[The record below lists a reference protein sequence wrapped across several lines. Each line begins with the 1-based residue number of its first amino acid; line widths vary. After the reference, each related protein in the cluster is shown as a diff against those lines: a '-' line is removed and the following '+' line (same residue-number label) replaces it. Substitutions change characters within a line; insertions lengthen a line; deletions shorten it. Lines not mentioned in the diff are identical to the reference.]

1 MEEWKAPILSEPPIP
16 GGCIGR
22 LLDNGS
28 ILPYSE
34 IVGAVSLGIKKSM
47 EGNRFRRTLE
57 NKEFVYTLELVPGRG
72 ARGKVLEEVM
82 IIAEKAIRGNLI
94 HALTASAED
103 LPKGGARFIRGKRNV
118 SRSELMTGSDPMEKK
133 KPLRKAIFPP
143 ATGT

>member
-34 IVGAVSLGIKKSM
+34 IIGAVSLGIKKSM

-57 NKEFVYTLELVPGRG
+57 NKEFVYTLEPSRGGEHGGRF
-72 ARGKVLEEVM
+72 
-82 IIAEKAIRGNLI
+82 
-94 HALTASAED
+94 S
-103 LPKGGARFIRGKRNV
+103 KR
-118 SRSELMTGSDPMEKK
+118 L
-133 KPLRKAIFPP
+133 
-143 ATGT
+143 